1 MSEFASFETQT
12 LGDGKSREQVLDQL
26 ENQLTDLAWSS
37 SEIFG
42 LQMAVEES
50 LSNAYR
56 HGNRNGELGNVEIR
70 WKISPDEFTI
80 EVKDNGEGFTIGTVP
95 NPVAPENLEGLTGRG
110 LLLMRNYM
118 DVVDFLDGGR
128 RVVMRKNRPTPA
140 SN

>member
-1 MSEFASFETQT
+1 MTEFESFETQT
-12 LGDGKSREQVLDQL
+12 LGDGASREKVLGQL
-26 ENQLTDLAWSS
+26 EGQLNDHDWST

-42 LQMAVEES
+42 MQMAVEES

-56 HGNRNGELGNVEIR
+56 HGNKNGELGEVEIR
-70 WKISPDEFTI
+70 WKISSDEFTI
-80 EVKDNGEGFTIGTVP
+80 EVKDNGEGFSVDAVP
-95 NPVAPENLEGLTGRG
+95 DPIAPENLESVNGRG

-128 RVVMRKNRPTPA
+128 RVVMRKTRPTAA